1 MEETFSVWSVPGLY
15 KGNYMN
21 LGFQQEVG
29 FVDQMS
35 NYQAFKEDPVL

>member
-1 MEETFSVWSVPGLY
+1 
-15 KGNYMN
+15 MN

-35 NYQAFKEDPVL
+35 NYQAFKEDPVLWSSLGS